1 MRKTKLAF
9 VASLL
14 VFFVSEFCYSQD
26 NKTAAAHALTITS
39 VDSIT
44 LLKKEIQQQGKNQL
58 LNLRLAKIYLKNEML
73 DEAEEIFKSLAE
85 DDSLAVKALT
95 GYGQVF
101 FKRTPSKIIPLER
114 VKELLKLDYRSKA
127 IKKLKQALAID
138 PTYLPARYFLARS
151 YMRKIDEKNLENALN
166 EFKRI
171 LGQDQGYR
179 DITFQIGYT
188 YQKMKVY
195 DKALSFFNSITDEMG
210 DYARTRIRMS
220 EIYYETEKYEQSTEC
235 YYQAMETLTD
245 KAMLDYLFD
254 EQEIL
259 LTKEDKAEFEA
270 TSYDQKRFVFQ
281 RFWKSRDPDPST
293 IENERL
299 TEHFRRVNFARF
311 NFHFTAPPYY
321 DDRGKIYIKYG
332 EPDVRYNSPLGN
344 TLAKDNES
352 WSYETITKGLVFDFV
367 ADGGY
372 YKIAQDLT
380 EAAPPGYS
388 FDQRLALAG
397 GLYQDR
403 SHVSDSYSM
412 LTVSFSM
419 DRLNDFQADQAAAL
433 NKYPGDIYAP
443 KENIYT
449 FPFISKWG
457 QFRDSNQKTM
467 LEFYTSFPG
476 SALKLNTSDL
486 PVTKYVDFF
495 IEVDVTNFN
504 AVISD
509 RKRFAYNIISKEKL
523 QNAQYIFQNAYSL
536 PPGSYSVAFVI
547 SDVDVANKGVIRKDL
562 TVRDYSVDKLLMS
575 DLQISSNI
583 KPASGKP
590 NEAFVKNDLKV
601 VPYTFTRVMRRNPIY
616 FYFEIYN
623 LTLDEQGL
631 TNFEVAYSVETTKP
645 KRSFWKT
652 VGSIFTGGKKNTITT
667 STKRIG
673 DNQNPFEYIAL
684 DLKNMENGE
693 TDLLVKIIDLNTQQ
707 SVDEVIQ
714 VILID

>member
-1 MRKTKLAF
+1 M
-9 VASLL
+9 
-14 VFFVSEFCYSQD
+14 
-26 NKTAAAHALTITS
+26 
-39 VDSIT
+39 
-44 LLKKEIQQQGKNQL
+44 
-58 LNLRLAKIYLKNEML
+58 
-73 DEAEEIFKSLAE
+73 DEAEKIYKSLTE

-95 GYGQVF
+95 GYGEVY
-101 FKRTPSKIIPLER
+101 FKRTPSRIIPLER
-114 VKELLKLDYRSKA
+114 VKELLKIDYRSKA
-127 IKKLKQALAID
+127 IKKFKQALAID
-138 PTYLPARYFLARS
+138 SSHLPARYFLARS
-151 YMRKIDEKNLENALN
+151 YMRKTEKKSLENALN
-166 EFKRI
+166 EFKKI

-179 DITFQIGYT
+179 DITYQIGYS

-195 DKALSFFNSITDEMG
+195 DKALSFLNSITEEMG

-220 EIYYETEKYEQSTEC
+220 EIYYETEKFEQSTVC

-245 KAMLDYLFD
+245 KEMLDYQFD
-254 EQEIL
+254 EQKIL
-259 LTKEDKAEFEA
+259 LTKEEKAEFEA
-270 TSYDQKRFVFQ
+270 VSYDQKRYVFQ

-293 IENERL
+293 VENERL

-332 EPDVRYNSPLGN
+332 EPDERYNSPLGN

-372 YKIAQDLT
+372 YKLAQDLT

-388 FDQRLALAG
+388 FDQRLALAA
-397 GLYQDR
+397 GLYMDR
-403 SHVSDSYSM
+403 SHISDSYSM
-412 LTVSFSM
+412 LMVSFSM
-419 DRLNDFQADQAAAL
+419 DRLNDFQADQAEAL

-443 KENIYT
+443 KENKYT

-457 QFRDSNQKTM
+457 QFKEKNEKTR

-476 SALKLNTSDL
+476 SALKLSTSNM

-495 IEVDVTNFN
+495 IEVDDTNFN

-509 RKRFAYNIISKEKL
+509 KKRFAYNITSHEKL
-523 QNAQYIFQNAYSL
+523 QNAQYVFQNTYSL
-536 PPGSYSVAFVI
+536 SPGNYNVAFVI
-547 SDVDVANKGVIRKDL
+547 SDVDVASKGVIRKDL
-562 TVRDYSVDKLLMS
+562 IVRDYSGDKLLMS

-616 FYFEIYN
+616 LYFEIYN
-623 LTLDEQGL
+623 LSLDDQGL

-652 VGSIFTGGKKNTITT
+652 LGSIFTGGKKNTIAT
-667 STKRIG
+667 STKRVG
-673 DNQNPFEYIAL
+673 DTRNPFEYIAL

-693 TDLLVKIIDLNTQQ
+693 TDLRVIITDLITQKN
-707 SVDEVIQ
+707 VERVIQ

>member
-1 MRKTKLAF
+1 MNKIKLTF
-9 VASLL
+9 VVSILFL
-14 VFFVSEFCYSQD
+14 FVSEFCYAQESQ
-26 NKTAAAHALTITS
+26 TTTTVTITTTAI
-39 VDSIT
+39 DST
-44 LLKKEIQQQGKNQL
+44 ALLKEKIQQQRKN
-58 LNLRLAKIYLKNEML
+58 LNLQLRLANIYLKNEKL
-73 DEAEEIFKSLAE
+73 DEAEKIYKSLTE

-95 GYGQVF
+95 GYGEVY
-101 FKRTPSKIIPLER
+101 FKRTPSRIIPLER
-114 VKELLKLDYRSKA
+114 VKELLKIDYRSKA
-127 IKKLKQALAID
+127 IKKFKQALAID
-138 PTYLPARYFLARS
+138 SSHLPARYFLARS
-151 YMRKIDEKNLENALN
+151 YMRKTEKKSLENALN
-166 EFKRI
+166 EFKKI

-179 DITFQIGYT
+179 DITYQIGYS

-195 DKALSFFNSITDEMG
+195 DKALSFLNSITEEMG

-220 EIYYETEKYEQSTEC
+220 EIYYETEKFEQSTVC

-245 KAMLDYLFD
+245 KEMLDYQFD
-254 EQEIL
+254 EQKIL
-259 LTKEDKAEFEA
+259 LTKEEKAEFEA
-270 TSYDQKRFVFQ
+270 VSYDQKRYVFQ

-293 IENERL
+293 VENERL

-332 EPDVRYNSPLGN
+332 EPDERYNSPLGN

-372 YKIAQDLT
+372 YKLAQDLT

-388 FDQRLALAG
+388 FDQRLALAA
-397 GLYQDR
+397 GLYMDR
-403 SHVSDSYSM
+403 SHISDSYSM

-419 DRLNDFQADQAAAL
+419 DRLNDFQADQAEAL

-443 KENIYT
+443 KENKYT

-457 QFRDSNQKTM
+457 QFKEKNEKTR

-476 SALKLNTSDL
+476 SALKLSTSNM

-495 IEVDVTNFN
+495 IEVDDTNFN

-509 RKRFAYNIISKEKL
+509 KKRFAYNITSHEKL
-523 QNAQYIFQNAYSL
+523 QNAQYVFQNTYSL
-536 PPGSYSVAFVI
+536 SPGNYNVAFVI
-547 SDVDVANKGVIRKDL
+547 SDVDVASKGVIRKDL
-562 TVRDYSVDKLLMS
+562 IVRDYSGDKLLMS

-616 FYFEIYN
+616 LYFEIYN
-623 LTLDEQGL
+623 LSLDDQGL

-652 VGSIFTGGKKNTITT
+652 LGSIFTGGKKNTIAT
-667 STKRIG
+667 STKRVG
-673 DNQNPFEYIAL
+673 DTRNPFEYIAL

-693 TDLLVKIIDLNTQQ
+693 TDLRVIITDLITQKN
-707 SVDEVIQ
+707 VERVIQ

>member
-1 MRKTKLAF
+1 MNKIKLTF
-9 VASLL
+9 VVSILFL
-14 VFFVSEFCYSQD
+14 FVSEFCYAQESQTTT
-26 NKTAAAHALTITS
+26 TAI
-39 VDSIT
+39 DST
-44 LLKKEIQQQGKNQL
+44 ALLKEKIQQQRKN
-58 LNLRLAKIYLKNEML
+58 LNLQLRLANIYLKNEKL
-73 DEAEEIFKSLAE
+73 DEAEKIYKSLTE

-95 GYGQVF
+95 GYGEVY
-101 FKRTPSKIIPLER
+101 FKRTPSRIIPLER
-114 VKELLKLDYRSKA
+114 VKELLKIDYRSKA
-127 IKKLKQALAID
+127 IKKFKQALAID
-138 PTYLPARYFLARS
+138 SSHLPARYFLARS
-151 YMRKIDEKNLENALN
+151 YMRKTEKKSLENALN
-166 EFKRI
+166 EFKKI

-179 DITFQIGYT
+179 DITYQIGYS

-195 DKALSFFNSITDEMG
+195 DKALSFLNSITEEMG

-220 EIYYETEKYEQSTEC
+220 EIYYETEKFEQSTVC

-245 KAMLDYLFD
+245 KEMLDYQFD
-254 EQEIL
+254 EQKIL
-259 LTKEDKAEFEA
+259 LTKEEKAEFEA
-270 TSYDQKRFVFQ
+270 VSYDQKRYVFQ

-293 IENERL
+293 VENERL

-332 EPDVRYNSPLGN
+332 EPDERYNSPLGN

-372 YKIAQDLT
+372 YKLAQDLT

-388 FDQRLALAG
+388 FDQRLALAA
-397 GLYQDR
+397 GLYMDR
-403 SHVSDSYSM
+403 SHISDSYSM
-412 LTVSFSM
+412 LMVSFSM
-419 DRLNDFQADQAAAL
+419 DRLNDFQADQAEAL

-443 KENIYT
+443 KENKYT

-457 QFRDSNQKTM
+457 QFKEKNEKTR

-476 SALKLNTSDL
+476 SALKLSTSNM

-495 IEVDVTNFN
+495 IEVDDTNFN

-509 RKRFAYNIISKEKL
+509 KKRFAYNITSHEKL
-523 QNAQYIFQNAYSL
+523 QNAQYVFQNTYSL
-536 PPGSYSVAFVI
+536 SPGNYNVAFVI
-547 SDVDVANKGVIRKDL
+547 SDVDVASKGVIRKDL
-562 TVRDYSVDKLLMS
+562 IVRDYSGDKLLMS

-616 FYFEIYN
+616 LYFEIYN
-623 LTLDEQGL
+623 LSLDDQGL

-652 VGSIFTGGKKNTITT
+652 LGSIFTGGKKNTIAT
-667 STKRIG
+667 STKRVG
-673 DNQNPFEYIAL
+673 DTRNPFEYIAL

-693 TDLLVKIIDLNTQQ
+693 TDLRVIITDLITQKN
-707 SVDEVIQ
+707 VERVIQ

>member
-1 MRKTKLAF
+1 MNKIKLTF
-9 VASLL
+9 VVSILFL
-14 VFFVSEFCYSQD
+14 FVSEFCYAQESQTTT
-26 NKTAAAHALTITS
+26 TAI
-39 VDSIT
+39 DST
-44 LLKKEIQQQGKNQL
+44 ALLKEKIQQQRKN
-58 LNLRLAKIYLKNEML
+58 LNLQLRLANIYLKNEKL
-73 DEAEEIFKSLAE
+73 DEAEKIYKSLTE

-95 GYGQVF
+95 GYGEVY
-101 FKRTPSKIIPLER
+101 FKRTPSRIIPLER
-114 VKELLKLDYRSKA
+114 VKELLKIDYRSKA
-127 IKKLKQALAID
+127 IKKFKQALAID
-138 PTYLPARYFLARS
+138 SSHLPARYFLARS
-151 YMRKIDEKNLENALN
+151 YMRKTEKKSLENALN
-166 EFKRI
+166 EFKKI

-179 DITFQIGYT
+179 DITYQIGYSF
-188 YQKMKVY
+188 QKMKVY
-195 DKALSFFNSITDEMG
+195 DKALSFLNSITEEMG

-220 EIYYETEKYEQSTEC
+220 EIYYETEKFEQSTVC

-245 KAMLDYLFD
+245 KEMLDYQFD
-254 EQEIL
+254 EQKIL
-259 LTKEDKAEFEA
+259 LTKEEKAEFEA
-270 TSYDQKRFVFQ
+270 VSYDQKRYVFQ

-293 IENERL
+293 VENERL

-332 EPDVRYNSPLGN
+332 EPDERYNSPLGN

-372 YKIAQDLT
+372 YKLAQDLT

-388 FDQRLALAG
+388 FDQRLALAA
-397 GLYQDR
+397 GLYMDR
-403 SHVSDSYSM
+403 SHISDSYSM
-412 LTVSFSM
+412 LMVSFSM
-419 DRLNDFQADQAAAL
+419 DRLNDFQADQAEAL

-443 KENIYT
+443 KENKYT

-457 QFRDSNQKTM
+457 QFKEKNEKTR

-476 SALKLNTSDL
+476 SALKLSTSNM

-495 IEVDVTNFN
+495 IEVDDTNFN

-509 RKRFAYNIISKEKL
+509 KKRFAYNITSHEKL
-523 QNAQYIFQNAYSL
+523 QNAQYVFQNTYSL
-536 PPGSYSVAFVI
+536 SPGNYNVAFVI
-547 SDVDVANKGVIRKDL
+547 SDVDVASKGVIRKDL
-562 TVRDYSVDKLLMS
+562 IVRDYSGDKLLMS

-616 FYFEIYN
+616 LYFEIYN
-623 LTLDEQGL
+623 LSLDDQGL

-652 VGSIFTGGKKNTITT
+652 LGSIFTGGKKNTIAT
-667 STKRIG
+667 STKRVG
-673 DNQNPFEYIAL
+673 DTRNPFEYIAL

-693 TDLLVKIIDLNTQQ
+693 TDLRVIITDLITQKN
-707 SVDEVIQ
+707 VERVIQ

>member
-1 MRKTKLAF
+1 MNKIKLTF
-9 VASLL
+9 VVSILFL
-14 VFFVSEFCYSQD
+14 FVSEFCYAQESQ
-26 NKTAAAHALTITS
+26 TTTTVTITTTAI
-39 VDSIT
+39 DST
-44 LLKKEIQQQGKNQL
+44 ALLKEKIQQQRKN
-58 LNLRLAKIYLKNEML
+58 LNLQLRLANIYLKNEKL
-73 DEAEEIFKSLAE
+73 DEAEKIYKSLTE

-95 GYGQVF
+95 GYGEVY
-101 FKRTPSKIIPLER
+101 FKRTPSRIIPLER
-114 VKELLKLDYRSKA
+114 VKELLKIDYRSKA
-127 IKKLKQALAID
+127 IKKFKQALAID
-138 PTYLPARYFLARS
+138 SSHLPARYFLARS
-151 YMRKIDEKNLENALN
+151 YMRKTEKKSLENALN
-166 EFKRI
+166 EFKKI

-179 DITFQIGYT
+179 DITYQIGYS

-195 DKALSFFNSITDEMG
+195 DKALSFLNSITEEMG

-220 EIYYETEKYEQSTEC
+220 EIYYETEKFEQSTVC

-245 KAMLDYLFD
+245 KEMLDYQFD
-254 EQEIL
+254 EQKIL
-259 LTKEDKAEFEA
+259 LTKEEKAEFEA
-270 TSYDQKRFVFQ
+270 VSYDQKRYVFQ

-293 IENERL
+293 VENERL

-332 EPDVRYNSPLGN
+332 EPDERYNSPLGN

-372 YKIAQDLT
+372 YKLAQDLT

-388 FDQRLALAG
+388 FDQRLALAA
-397 GLYQDR
+397 GLYMDR
-403 SHVSDSYSM
+403 SHISDSYSM
-412 LTVSFSM
+412 LMVSFSM
-419 DRLNDFQADQAAAL
+419 DRLNDFQADQAEAL

-443 KENIYT
+443 KENKYT

-457 QFRDSNQKTM
+457 QFKEKNEKTR

-476 SALKLNTSDL
+476 SALKLSTSNM

-495 IEVDVTNFN
+495 IEVDDTNFN

-509 RKRFAYNIISKEKL
+509 KKRFAYNITSHEKL
-523 QNAQYIFQNAYSL
+523 QNAQYVFQNTYSL
-536 PPGSYSVAFVI
+536 SPGNYNVAFVI
-547 SDVDVANKGVIRKDL
+547 SDVDVASKGVIRKDL
-562 TVRDYSVDKLLMS
+562 IVRDYSGDKLLMS

-616 FYFEIYN
+616 LYFEIYN
-623 LTLDEQGL
+623 LSLDDQGL

-652 VGSIFTGGKKNTITT
+652 LGSIFTGGKKNTIAT
-667 STKRIG
+667 STKRVG
-673 DNQNPFEYIAL
+673 DTRNPFEYIAL

-693 TDLLVKIIDLNTQQ
+693 TDLRVIITDLITQKN
-707 SVDEVIQ
+707 VERVIQ

>member
-1 MRKTKLAF
+1 M
-9 VASLL
+9 
-14 VFFVSEFCYSQD
+14 
-26 NKTAAAHALTITS
+26 
-39 VDSIT
+39 
-44 LLKKEIQQQGKNQL
+44 
-58 LNLRLAKIYLKNEML
+58 
-73 DEAEEIFKSLAE
+73 DEAEKIYKSLTE

-95 GYGQVF
+95 GYGEVY
-101 FKRTPSKIIPLER
+101 FKRTPSRIIPLER
-114 VKELLKLDYRSKA
+114 VKELLKIDYRSKA
-127 IKKLKQALAID
+127 IKKFKQALAID
-138 PTYLPARYFLARS
+138 SSHLPARYFLARS
-151 YMRKIDEKNLENALN
+151 YMRKTEKKSLENALN
-166 EFKRI
+166 EFKKI

-179 DITFQIGYT
+179 DITYQIGYSF
-188 YQKMKVY
+188 QKMKVY
-195 DKALSFFNSITDEMG
+195 DKALSFLNSITEEMG

-220 EIYYETEKYEQSTEC
+220 EIYYETEKFEQSTVC

-245 KAMLDYLFD
+245 KEMLDYQFD
-254 EQEIL
+254 EQKIL
-259 LTKEDKAEFEA
+259 LTKEEKAEFEA
-270 TSYDQKRFVFQ
+270 VSYDQKRYVFQ

-293 IENERL
+293 VENERL

-332 EPDVRYNSPLGN
+332 EPDERYNSPLGN

-372 YKIAQDLT
+372 YKLAQDLT

-388 FDQRLALAG
+388 FDQRLALAA
-397 GLYQDR
+397 GLYMDR
-403 SHVSDSYSM
+403 SHISDSYSM
-412 LTVSFSM
+412 LMVSFSM
-419 DRLNDFQADQAAAL
+419 DRLNDFQADQAEAL

-443 KENIYT
+443 KENKYT

-457 QFRDSNQKTM
+457 QFKEKNEKTR

-476 SALKLNTSDL
+476 SALKLSTSNM

-495 IEVDVTNFN
+495 IEVDDTNFN

-509 RKRFAYNIISKEKL
+509 KKRFAYNITSHEKL
-523 QNAQYIFQNAYSL
+523 QNAQYVFQNTYSL
-536 PPGSYSVAFVI
+536 SPGNYNVAFVI
-547 SDVDVANKGVIRKDL
+547 SDVDVASKGVIRKDL
-562 TVRDYSVDKLLMS
+562 IVRDYSGDKLLMS

-616 FYFEIYN
+616 LYFEIYN
-623 LTLDEQGL
+623 LSLDDQGL

-652 VGSIFTGGKKNTITT
+652 LGSIFTGGKKNTIAT
-667 STKRIG
+667 STKRVG
-673 DNQNPFEYIAL
+673 DTRNPFEYIAL

-693 TDLLVKIIDLNTQQ
+693 TDLRVIITDLITQKN
-707 SVDEVIQ
+707 VERVIQ